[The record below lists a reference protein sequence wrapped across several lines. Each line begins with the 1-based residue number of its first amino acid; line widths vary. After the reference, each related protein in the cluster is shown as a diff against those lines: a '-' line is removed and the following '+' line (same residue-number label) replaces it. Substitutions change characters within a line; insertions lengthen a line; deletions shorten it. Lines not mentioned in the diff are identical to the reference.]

1 MNSTLAPSR
10 IINGIDADA
19 LRNVMAAISEDHAKG
34 MTNWN
39 VRTMW
44 KGGTRNDT
52 HVTNYTIGGERVEKD
67 FTIKIDEPLAL
78 LGTNQHANP
87 QEYLLAALNSCM
99 MVGYA
104 AVCALQGIRL
114 DRMHIET
121 TGDIDLRGFL
131 GLDENVKPGYDSLTY
146 TVHLSGDATP
156 EQFQAVH
163 EFVMRTSPN
172 RFNIASQVALQA
184 RLVVE

>member
-1 MNSTLAPSR
+1 MNTLTPPT

-19 LRNVMAAISEDHAKG
+19 LSSAMSAIADEPAKG
-34 MTNWN
+34 MTSWR
-39 VRTMW
+39 VRTNW

-52 HVTNYTIGGERVEKD
+52 HVTEYSIGGERVEKD

-78 LGTNQHANP
+78 CGTNQYANP

-114 DRMHIET
+114 DAMHIET
-121 TGDIDLRGFL
+121 SGDIDLRGFL
-131 GLDENVKPGYDSLTY
+131 GLDETVKPGYDSLTY
-146 TVHLSGDATP
+146 TVHLRGDATP

-172 RFNIASQVALQA
+172 RFNIATAVALKA